1 MYDPS
6 KIEPKW
12 QKYWLENKTFKAE
25 VDTKKEKYYVLDMF
39 PYPSGSGLHVGHP
52 EGYTATDIICRFKRM
67 QGLNV
72 LHPMGWDAFG
82 LPAENYAIKTKVHPK
97 ETIKKS
103 VEVFKGQIQS
113 IGFSYDWDREINT
126 SSPEYYKWT
135 QWFFLFL
142 YKNGLAYKKEA
153 PVNWCE
159 SCKTVLANEQV
170 LDGNCERCENEVIQ
184 KELSQWFFK
193 ITDFIEDNARPD
205 RYGRGKTD
213 GLLTG
218 LKKIDWPHGTLTSQE
233 NWIGKS
239 HGADVE
245 FGIRNSESVIRV
257 YTTRPDTLFGATYM
271 VLSPEHPF
279 VDKLVT
285 DEYKDKVDKYKEFTA
300 KKSDLERTDLNK
312 DKTGEFTGAYA
323 INPVNNEEIP
333 IWVAD
338 YVLMGYGTGAIM
350 CVPAHDT
357 RDWEFAKKFDIPM
370 IEVIKGGNIEK
381 EAYVDD
387 GELINSEFLN
397 GMDVKQS
404 ISKIISWL
412 EEKKIGKGTVNYK
425 LRDWSVSRQ
434 RYWGTPIPIIHCE
447 HCGEVPVPEEDLPIE
462 LPDDVDFMPTG
473 ESPLHFSKTFHDV
486 KCPKCGK
493 SAKREADTMDT
504 FVCSSWYMY
513 RFTDPQNNKEF
524 AAKEAMKNWCPVDLY
539 IGGAEHTVMHLL
551 YARFIAKALHKHGY
565 IDFDEPFS
573 KLRHQGM
580 ILGEDGEK
588 MSKSRGNVIN
598 PDDVIRK
605 YGADTLRIYEMF
617 MGPFEAVK
625 PWSTQSIEGSFRFLQ
640 KVWRIAEEG
649 DIIDEWP
656 NDELVKL
663 LHKTIKKVG
672 EDIENFRF
680 NTAISQMM
688 ILANEVQKLKTV
700 SKPMMEGF
708 AKILSPFAPHLCE
721 EIWEKL
727 GHKETI
733 AYEPWPEFDAKL
745 VVDDT
750 FELVFSV
757 NGKVRGKKE
766 VAIGISEEDAIASA
780 LEDEGVKRNIEGK
793 EIIKKIYVSNKL
805 VNIVVK

>member
-1 MYDPS
+1 
-6 KIEPKW
+6 
-12 QKYWLENKTFKAE
+12 
-25 VDTKKEKYYVLDMF
+25 
-39 PYPSGSGLHVGHP
+39 
-52 EGYTATDIICRFKRM
+52 
-67 QGLNV
+67 
-72 LHPMGWDAFG
+72 
-82 LPAENYAIKTKVHPK
+82 
-97 ETIKKS
+97 
-103 VEVFKGQIQS
+103 
-113 IGFSYDWDREINT
+113 
-126 SSPEYYKWT
+126 
-135 QWFFLFL
+135 
-142 YKNGLAYKKEA
+142 
-153 PVNWCE
+153 
-159 SCKTVLANEQV
+159 
-170 LDGNCERCENEVIQ
+170 
-184 KELSQWFFK
+184 
-193 ITDFIEDNARPD
+193 
-205 RYGRGKTD
+205 
-213 GLLTG
+213 
-218 LKKIDWPHGTLTSQE
+218 
-233 NWIGKS
+233 
-239 HGADVE
+239 
-245 FGIRNSESVIRV
+245 
-257 YTTRPDTLFGATYM
+257 
-271 VLSPEHPF
+271 
-279 VDKLVT
+279 
-285 DEYKDKVDKYKEFTA
+285 
-300 KKSDLERTDLNK
+300 
-312 DKTGEFTGAYA
+312 
-323 INPVNNEEIP
+323 
-333 IWVAD
+333 
-338 YVLMGYGTGAIM
+338 
-350 CVPAHDT
+350 
-357 RDWEFAKKFDIPM
+357 
-370 IEVIKGGNIEK
+370 
-381 EAYVDD
+381 
-387 GELINSEFLN
+387 
-397 GMDVKQS
+397 
-404 ISKIISWL
+404 
-412 EEKKIGKGTVNYK
+412 
-425 LRDWSVSRQ
+425 
-434 RYWGTPIPIIHCE
+434 
-447 HCGEVPVPEEDLPIE
+447 
-462 LPDDVDFMPTG
+462 
-473 ESPLHFSKTFHDV
+473 
-486 KCPKCGK
+486 
-493 SAKREADTMDT
+493 MDT